1 MVSFIITLKRLL
13 KGIFHAFK
21 DQKFL
26 VLFVLTAATLLSGTL
41 FYTRVEGL
49 HWIDALYFCAVTL
62 TTVGHPDFVPSTGFG
77 NAFHGHLYVRRH
89 RPHLRH
95 DCQNYS
101 RYSISPQ
108 IADRREPGVVSGLF
122 V

>member
-26 VLFVLTAATLLSGTL
+26 ALFVLTAATLLSGTL

-49 HWIDALYFCAVTL
+49 NWIDALYFCAVTL
-62 TTVGHPDFVPSTGFG
+62 TTVGHPDFVPSTGFSK
-77 NAFHGHLYVRRH
+77 AFTVIYMFAGIGLTFAM
-89 RPHLRH
+89 
-95 DCQNYS
+95 
-101 RYSISPQ
+101 
-108 IADRREPGVVSGLF
+108 IARITAGILF
-122 V
+122 PRKLQTEENPE